1 MTSKL
6 SKKVIASCLSTF
18 LLSGAA
24 ISQIDE
30 IIVTANKKEQTL
42 QDIPMSVTV
51 TSAEQIEQS
60 AIVDLLD
67 LQSAV
72 PALRMTQLQKTTE
85 TNFVIRGFGNGANN
99 PGIEPAVGVYIDG
112 VSRTRSAS
120 AMADLPTI
128 EMVEVLS
135 GPQSTLFGKNASA
148 GVISITTKLPEQEF
162 GGSIETTLGTY
173 GATIVKGTVTGG
185 ITDSTSFRLSASNN
199 SNDGYA
205 TNLTDFSKYNDRN
218 RSAIRGQLLI
228 EPSEDLSIRLIAD
241 YNEIEEV
248 CCIASSLVDG
258 LTAQLTG
265 ALAAAN
271 GYGFASIDPWAR
283 EAYQNDAA
291 DGRKRP
297 ANELTGKGFSMQV
310 DWSLD
315 NFDITSITS
324 KRNQTSFTD
333 LDADFSA
340 ADIISEQRQDYEFD
354 TFSQEFRI
362 SSNNQAPMQWM
373 LGAYYSQEDV
383 DTFRN
388 VTYGTQTYTFADSLI
403 TAGLSQAIAA
413 AAIEGYLAA
422 GLPPAG
428 AEAYAAQA
436 VADTLAPVGGSGINY
451 VGAAFGVC
459 VVNGVPCSSVFFI
472 PGTGMPSSVWT
483 MDSSATS
490 LFGSVDY
497 LISDNLTATLGLSY
511 TDDSKKVAGDI
522 TIIDPFAALPLA
534 AAGLGALSGLQFF
547 PPFTNYPNANEDGNF
562 DSDDVTHN
570 LSFAYSLSEDTS
582 IYMTHSTGF
591 KATSVNMTVD
601 ARDSRAADPESATN
615 IEFGVKTSFDN
626 GYLNLAYFD
635 QNIEGFQSNVF
646 SGTGFNLVNAGKES
660 HKGIEF
666 DSMLAL
672 SENLMLRVSAMTLD
686 AVYDSF
692 ELGTCDT
699 TGLAD
704 PEYQCPPGESYVD
717 LTGFKPAAVHDLS
730 ANANIVYSFNLGGSL
745 DGFARLEYVYEEDVN
760 LADLIPASI
769 ATRGFKNVNASVGF
783 SADEWSLMFWGR
795 NMTDHQTLYSAF
807 PTTASPGS
815 FSGYPSAPSTYGVTF
830 KMNL

>member
-6 SKKVIASCLSTF
+6 SKKVIASCLSGL
-18 LLSGAA
+18 LLSGTAF
-24 ISQIDE
+24 SQIDE

-271 GYGFASIDPWAR
+271 GYGVASIDPWAR
-283 EAYQNDAA
+283 EA
-291 DGRKRP
+291 
-297 ANELTGKGFSMQV
+297 
-310 DWSLD
+310 
-315 NFDITSITS
+315 
-324 KRNQTSFTD
+324 
-333 LDADFSA
+333 
-340 ADIISEQRQDYEFD
+340 
-354 TFSQEFRI
+354 
-362 SSNNQAPMQWM
+362 
-373 LGAYYSQEDV
+373 
-383 DTFRN
+383 
-388 VTYGTQTYTFADSLI
+388 
-403 TAGLSQAIAA
+403 
-413 AAIEGYLAA
+413 
-422 GLPPAG
+422 
-428 AEAYAAQA
+428 
-436 VADTLAPVGGSGINY
+436 
-451 VGAAFGVC
+451 
-459 VVNGVPCSSVFFI
+459 
-472 PGTGMPSSVWT
+472 
-483 MDSSATS
+483 
-490 LFGSVDY
+490 
-497 LISDNLTATLGLSY
+497 
-511 TDDSKKVAGDI
+511 
-522 TIIDPFAALPLA
+522 
-534 AAGLGALSGLQFF
+534 
-547 PPFTNYPNANEDGNF
+547 
-562 DSDDVTHN
+562 
-570 LSFAYSLSEDTS
+570 
-582 IYMTHSTGF
+582 
-591 KATSVNMTVD
+591 
-601 ARDSRAADPESATN
+601 
-615 IEFGVKTSFDN
+615 
-626 GYLNLAYFD
+626 
-635 QNIEGFQSNVF
+635 
-646 SGTGFNLVNAGKES
+646 
-660 HKGIEF
+660 
-666 DSMLAL
+666 
-672 SENLMLRVSAMTLD
+672 
-686 AVYDSF
+686 
-692 ELGTCDT
+692 
-699 TGLAD
+699 
-704 PEYQCPPGESYVD
+704 
-717 LTGFKPAAVHDLS
+717 
-730 ANANIVYSFNLGGSL
+730 
-745 DGFARLEYVYEEDVN
+745 
-760 LADLIPASI
+760 
-769 ATRGFKNVNASVGF
+769 
-783 SADEWSLMFWGR
+783 
-795 NMTDHQTLYSAF
+795 
-807 PTTASPGS
+807 
-815 FSGYPSAPSTYGVTF
+815 
-830 KMNL
+830 